1 MKNILTSLLLI
12 MSVQFVNAQA
22 KNFIDQPY
30 IETSASID
38 SLVSP
43 DNIHLIITLDEID
56 TKNKVSTEVLEN
68 KMNKALKSLGI
79 DTKKDLLIIDF
90 SSDFNKSFL
99 KGQKV
104 YKAKQYDL
112 VVHTGLMASKVMKAL
127 EKENISHIRLGKLEY
142 SKAEEL
148 ENILRIKAI
157 RTSRATAKTL
167 AEAIGQEAGKA
178 IHIIDNTSNNNR
190 QVRMY
195 ASDSWGGAE
204 SYNKQEQ
211 PLDLSIKKIT
221 FSSSVRVKYILE

>member
-1 MKNILTSLLLI
+1 MKNILTAFLLI
-12 MSVQFVNAQA
+12 MSTQIMNAQS

-30 IETSASID
+30 IETSASVD
-38 SLVSP
+38 SLVAP
-43 DNIHLIITLDEID
+43 DDIHLIITLDEID

-79 DTKKDLLIIDF
+79 DTKNDLVVADF
-90 SSDFNKSFL
+90 SSEFNKSFL

-112 VVHTGLMASKVMKAL
+112 VVHTAFMASKVMKAL

-142 SKAEEL
+142 SKADEL
-148 ENILRIKAI
+148 ESILRVKAI
-157 RTSRATAKTL
+157 RTSRATAQTL
-167 AEAIGQEAGKA
+167 AEGIGQQAGKA

-190 QVRMY
+190 QIRMY
-195 ASDSWGGAE
+195 ASDSWGDNE
-204 SYNKQEQ
+204 SYNKKEQ
-211 PLDLSIKKIT
+211 PLDLGIKKIT